1 MSVTVRELPVEEWEK
16 LKDYPIA
23 TNELPDPD
31 RCAVLVAED
40 EGKIVG
46 TWGVVLAPF
55 LEGLWLDADYRQTTF
70 TAAKLLIGM
79 RKMLEDK
86 GITQAFTL
94 VQTPYVLGL
103 AQKAG
108 FEVLDGDLC
117 MINTIKEDK

>member
-16 LKDYPIA
+16 LKGRKIA
-23 TNELPDPD
+23 THELPDPA

-46 TWGVVLAPF
+46 TWGVVLTPF
-55 LEGLWLDADYRQTTF
+55 LEGLDLDSEYQKYTF
-70 TAAKLLIGM
+70 TAAKMLIGM
-79 RKMLEDK
+79 RQMLEEK
-86 GITQAFTL
+86 GIAQAFTL

-108 FEVLDGDLC
+108 FEVLDGNLC
-117 MINTIKEDK
+117 MINLKDNL